1 MIHDESAPAGTGP
14 ERPAPEPAFLNEV
27 FDGDGPARAH
37 YTPLFDA
44 LGAMEDGEFAGRISR
59 ANGRLRDMGATFVL
73 PDDPDDAGRIFP
85 VDWIPRII
93 PADHWQ
99 TLSAGLSQRGRAINA
114 WLREV
119 YGGHQDVVPDEIV
132 RDSVFYKPHVFP
144 GEAPVHVYGPD
155 VVQVEPGEY
164 VVLEDNA
171 RVPSGIAYS
180 DVIRRV
186 GMEVLPDLF
195 EVYRLAEIFSY
206 YSRLRETLLA
216 SAPPGVEEPH
226 VAVVTRGGRDPAFF
240 EHERIA
246 RSCGLPLLTLSDC
259 FVKGGEVR
267 TRPDGRRLDAMYR
280 RFDEDYVDT
289 DLPEMKEVYL
299 NGKIGF
305 VNAFGAGV
313 ADDKAVFPFVPAM
326 IENHLGEKPIL
337 QNAPTYSLVEEE
349 TRAEVLDRLSELVLK
364 PREGYG
370 AQGMLIGPEATREDL
385 DDAIRQIKQNPA
397 NFVAQECLDFSTHIT
412 HDGRDGPREA
422 FVDLRAFV
430 LPALDHVMPGG
441 LTRVARPGTRVV
453 NSSAGGSSKDTWVLE
468 YPDRQRRDAGV
479 RVRDGVVGLPKTRSR
494 RS

>member
-1 MIHDESAPAGTGP
+1 MIHDESAPAGAGTG
-14 ERPAPEPAFLNEV
+14 APSLKPAF
-27 FDGDGPARAH
+27 FDEAFDEGGRARAH
-37 YTPLFDA
+37 YRPLLGA
-44 LGAMEDGEFAGRISR
+44 LGAMRDGEFAGRISR
-59 ANGRLRDMGATFVL
+59 ANEQLRELGATFVL
-73 PDDPDDAGRIFP
+73 PEDPDDTGRIFP
-85 VDWIPRII
+85 VDWVPRII
-93 PADHWQ
+93 PADHWR

-119 YGGHQDVVPDEIV
+119 YGGDQDVVPDEV
-132 RDSVFYKPHVFP
+132 LRDSVFYKPHAYP

-155 VVQVEPGEY
+155 VVHVEPGEY

-171 RVPSGIAYS
+171 RVPSGIAYA

-186 GMEVLPDLF
+186 GMDLMPELF
-195 EVYRLAEIFSY
+195 DGYKVAGIFSY

-216 SAPPGVEEPH
+216 AAPPGVGDPH
-226 VAVVTRGGRDPAFF
+226 VAVVTRGERDSAFF

-246 RSCGLPLLTLSDC
+246 NSCGLALLTLSDC

-289 DLPEMKEVYL
+289 DLPEMKDVYL
-299 NGKIGF
+299 NGMIGF
-305 VNAFGAGV
+305 ANAFGAGV

-326 IENHLGEKPIL
+326 IERYLGETPLL

-349 TRAEVLDRLSELVLK
+349 TRAEVIDRLPELVLK

-370 AQGMLIGPEATREDL
+370 AQGMLIGPEASREDL
-385 DDAIRQIKQNPA
+385 ADAVRRVKRHPA
-397 NFVAQECLDFSTHIT
+397 SFVAQECLDFSTHIT
-412 HDGRDGPREA
+412 YDGRNEPKEA

-453 NSSAGGSSKDTWVLE
+453 NSSAGGSSKDTWVL
-468 YPDRQRRDAGV
+468 
-479 RVRDGVVGLPKTRSR
+479 S
-494 RS
+494 